1 VLRLDP
7 TRSAAL
13 DLERIRADFPILQRK
28 INGRPLIYLD
38 NAATTQKPRQVIAA
52 LVDFY
57 TNTNA
62 NVHRGVHT
70 LSVESTDLYEAARER
85 IGTFIGAR
93 APEELIFVRNTT
105 EGLNLV
111 AVCWGR
117 ANLKP
122 GDEILATTLE
132 HHSNLVPWQRVA
144 QETGAKI
151 RLIQLTPDGAVDL
164 EDLQQLL
171 SNRTRVVAIAHAS
184 NVLGTITDLADV
196 SERAHHVGAIVVADG
211 AQSVPNVPTD
221 VAALGVDFLAFSG
234 HKMLGP
240 TGIGGLWGR
249 RELLDEMPPFLGGGG
264 MIREVFEDRA
274 TWAPLPEKFDAGT
287 PNIADSI
294 ALSAAVDY
302 LDVLGMANV
311 RAHEIE
317 VAGYALER
325 LSAIP
330 DVTVYGPR
338 NPEMRTGVVSFNL
351 DGVHPHDAGTVLDDA
366 GIAVRAGHHC
376 CQPLHRSLDVAATLR
391 ASFYIYNS
399 FDEVDAL
406 VDALGTARNLYQ
418 RKSAWPVTS
427 G

>member
-1 VLRLDP
+1 MISLVAHAASASTFLDVQ
-7 TRSAAL
+7 
-13 DLERIRADFPILQRK
+13 RIRADFPILQRQV
-28 INGRPLIYLD
+28 NGRPLIYLD
-38 NAATTQKPRQVIAA
+38 NAATTQKPRQVIDA

-57 TNTNA
+57 THTNA

-85 IGTFIGAR
+85 IGRFVGAR
-93 APEELIFVRNTT
+93 SPEELVFVRNTT

-117 ANLKP
+117 ANLQP

-144 QETGAKI
+144 QETGARI
-151 RLIQLTPDGAVDL
+151 RLIHLTPDGTVDL
-164 EDLQQLL
+164 QDFRQLL
-171 SNRTRVVAIAHAS
+171 GPRTRVVAIAHAS
-184 NVLGTITDLADV
+184 NVLGTITDLAEV
-196 SERAHHVGAIVVADG
+196 SELAHGVGAIVVADG

-221 VAALGVDFLAFSG
+221 VASLGIDFLAFSG
-234 HKMLGP
+234 HKMLAP

-249 RELLDEMPPFLGGGG
+249 RELLEAMPPFLGGGG

-287 PNIADSI
+287 PNVADAIAFSV
-294 ALSAAVDY
+294 AVDY
-302 LDVLGMANV
+302 LEQLGMPNV
-311 RAHEIE
+311 RAHEID

-325 LSAIP
+325 LSAVP
-330 DVTVYGPR
+330 DVSVYGPR
-338 NPEMRTGVVSFNL
+338 DPELRTGVVSFNL

-376 CQPLHRSLDVAATLR
+376 CQPLHRTLDVAATLR
-391 ASFYIYNS
+391 ASFYIYNTR
-399 FDEVDAL
+399 DEVDAL
-406 VDALGTARNLYQ
+406 VDALGTARKLY
-418 RKSAWPVTS
+418 RRSV
-427 G
+427 